1 MTRRTARSTQAAQEP
16 QDGQTA
22 QEPQV
27 AQDAQ
32 EPQDGQ
38 MGETV
43 EEATE
48 REETPEETIARLQA
62 ALEEALKPRPRAPR
76 TPKLTDKQRRF
87 LQALQA
93 DPGASLEDLVSAAGA
108 GGATEP
114 HGFVYRMIANGYLD
128 ISVSAHGESMLGTAP
143 SAEPVEDPE
152 AAEGVEAA

>member
-1 MTRRTARSTQAAQEP
+1 MTRRTARSAQEP
-16 QDGQTA
+16 QDG

-43 EEATE
+43 AEATE
-48 REETPEETIARLQA
+48 REETPEETIARLRA
-62 ALEEALKPRPRAPR
+62 ELEEARKPRPRAPR

-87 LQALQA
+87 LLALQA
-93 DPGASLEDLVSAAGA
+93 SPSASLADLVSAAGA
-108 GGATEP
+108 GGSTEP
-114 HGFVYRMIANGYLD
+114 HGFVYRMIANGYLTVC
-128 ISVSAHGESMLGTAP
+128 VSAHGEQMLGSATP
-143 SAEPVEDPE
+143 TAEPVEDPE